1 MDNIFSILSTIPDPR
16 HGNHLTYPID
26 YLLLIMFCAIMS
38 GYTTWAD
45 FELYAELHEDDLKE
59 LYTRITRRK
68 LKRYTPSH
76 DTFSYACALL
86 NPERFSEAFTA
97 WLSSIFEM
105 TGQHICIDGKT
116 MRGVKK
122 LSPDAEAHS
131 VTAYIAGLRASFNQV
146 YISQKSNEINAIKK
160 LLDLIDLEGNVV
172 TIDAIGTQKEI
183 VKKVVESSGD
193 YILNVKGNQQGTLLE
208 VEDFFSPFYK
218 DKITK
223 IEEVNAGHGRIESRV
238 MESIVEPQRFKE
250 IEQYKDLDKWVALH
264 SIHKMTRTRH
274 NKKDG
279 SESVEISYFISS
291 LSEPDKVFHLIR
303 NHWAIENNL
312 HYCLDVIMGEDKSLR
327 RKGNAAKNVNIIYK
341 MALFFL
347 ERLKKKKKKALAAI
361 QKINATK
368 DPSHIVNINYL

>member
-16 HGNHLTYPID
+16 RGNHLTYPID
-26 YLLLIMFCAIMS
+26 YLLLIMFSAIMS

-45 FELYAELHEDDLKE
+45 FELYAELHEKDLKE
-59 LYTRITRRK
+59 LYTRITHRK

-86 NPERFSEAFTA
+86 NPEHFSVAFTA
-97 WLSSIFEM
+97 WLSSVFSM

-116 MRGVKK
+116 MRGIKK
-122 LSPDAEAHS
+122 LNPDMEAHS
-131 VTAYIAGLRASFNQV
+131 VTAYIAGIRASFNQV
-146 YISQKSNEINAIKK
+146 YISQKSNEINAIKE
-160 LLDLIDLEGNVV
+160 LLDLIDLKGNVV
-172 TIDAIGTQKEI
+172 TIDAIGTQKDIVNKI
-183 VKKVVESSGD
+183 VKGSGD
-193 YILNVKGNQQGTLLE
+193 YILNVKGNQSTTHWE
-208 VEDFFSPFYK
+208 
-218 DKITK
+218 
-223 IEEVNAGHGRIESRV
+223 IEEFFNPYYKEEIIKTEEVDAGHGRIEIRT

-250 IEQYKDLDKWVALH
+250 IEQYKELDKWMALH
-264 SIHKMTRTRH
+264 SIHKMTRRRIL
-274 NKKDG
+274 KKNG
-279 SESVEISYFISS
+279 LESVETSYFISS
-291 LSEPDKVFHLIR
+291 LSDPNRIFHLIR

-347 ERLKKKKKKALAAI
+347 ERWKKKKKKALAAI

-368 DPSHIVNINYL
+368 EPSDIIYLDYL

>member
-26 YLLLIMFCAIMS
+26 YLLLIMFSAIMS
-38 GYTTWAD
+38 GYTTWTD
-45 FELYAELHEDDLKE
+45 FELYAELHENDLKE

-76 DTFSYACALL
+76 DTFGYACALL
-86 NPERFSEAFTA
+86 NPERFSEAFTN
-97 WLSSIFEM
+97 WLSSLFKM

-116 MRGVKK
+116 MRGVKR

-131 VTAYIAGLRASFNQV
+131 VTAYISGLRASFNQV
-146 YISQKSNEINAIKK
+146 YISQKSNEINAIKN

-183 VKKVVESSGD
+183 VKKIVEGSGD
-193 YILNVKGNQQGTLLE
+193 YILNVKGNQPGTLLE
-208 VEDFFSPFYK
+208 VEEHFNPFY
-218 DKITK
+218 TK
-223 IEEVNAGHGRIESRV
+223 EIIKTEETDAGHGRIESRM
-238 MESIVEPQRFKE
+238 MESIVEPLRFKE
-250 IEQYKDLDKWVALH
+250 IERYKDLDNWMGLH
-264 SIHKMTRTRH
+264 SIHKMTRKRH

-291 LSEPDKVFHLIR
+291 LSDPNKVFHLIR

-312 HYCLDVIMGEDKSLR
+312 HYCLDVIMGEDRSLR
-327 RKGNAAKNVNIIYK
+327 RKGNAAKNVNIIHK
-341 MALFFL
+341 MVLFFL
-347 ERLKKKKKKALAAI
+347 ERLKKKKKRALAAL
-361 QKINATK
+361 QKMNAMKEPTDIINM
-368 DPSHIVNINYL
+368 DYL